1 MEDSIKSK
9 TQLKKEADDIQQFG
23 IEISNLPNHK
33 IKELSLSDE
42 IIEAIIFYKEIK
54 KNSAKRRQAQF
65 LGKLLR
71 DFDLSNVTQEMDT
84 LKAFSRL
91 QVKFEYEAELWRDK
105 LINDQSALNE
115 FINEFQP
122 DLTNLNQTINA
133 ARKEFQSDK
142 KSKNYRNL
150 YRIIL
155 ADIKKIRS
163 AP

>member
-71 DFDLSNVTQEMDT
+71 DFDLANVTQEMDT

-91 QVKFEYEAELWRDK
+91 QVKFEHEAELWRDK

-115 FINEFQP
+115 YINEFQP

>member
-71 DFDLSNVTQEMDT
+71 DFDLANVTQEMDT
-84 LKAFSRL
+84 LKSFSKL
-91 QVKFEYEAELWRDK
+91 QVKFEHEAELWRDK

-115 FINEFQP
+115 YINEFEP

>member
-84 LKAFSRL
+84 LKAF
-91 QVKFEYEAELWRDK
+91 
-105 LINDQSALNE
+105 
-115 FINEFQP
+115 
-122 DLTNLNQTINA
+122 
-133 ARKEFQSDK
+133 
-142 KSKNYRNL
+142 
-150 YRIIL
+150 
-155 ADIKKIRS
+155 
-163 AP
+163 

>member
-91 QVKFEYEAELWRDK
+91 QVKFEHEAELWRDK
-105 LINDQSALNE
+105 LINDQTALNE
-115 FINEFQP
+115 YINEFQP

-133 ARKEFQSDK
+133 ARKEFQSDM

-155 ADIKKIRS
+155 TDIKKIRS

>member
-91 QVKFEYEAELWRDK
+91 QVKFEHEAELWRDK

-155 ADIKKIRS
+155 TDIKKIRS

>member
-84 LKAFSRL
+84 IKAFSRL
-91 QVKFEYEAELWRDK
+91 QVKFEHEAELWRDK

-115 FINEFQP
+115 YINEFQP

-133 ARKEFQSDK
+133 ARKEFQSNK

>member
-91 QVKFEYEAELWRDK
+91 QVKFEHEAELWRDK

-115 FINEFQP
+115 YIDEFQP
-122 DLTNLNQTINA
+122 DMTNLNQTINA

>member
-9 TQLKKEADDIQQFG
+9 TQLKKEAEDIQQFG

-91 QVKFEYEAELWRDK
+91 QVKFEHEAELWRDK

-142 KSKNYRNL
+142 KSKNYKNL

-155 ADIKKIRS
+155 AEIKKIRS

>member
-91 QVKFEYEAELWRDK
+91 QVKFEHEAELWRDK

-155 ADIKKIRS
+155 ADIKKIKS

>member
-71 DFDLSNVTQEMDT
+71 DFDLSIVTQEMDT

-91 QVKFEYEAELWRDK
+91 QVKFEHEAELWRDK

>member
-71 DFDLSNVTQEMDT
+71 DFDLANVTQEMDT

-91 QVKFEYEAELWRDK
+91 QVKFEHEAELWRDK
-105 LINDQSALNE
+105 LINDQSVLNE
-115 FINEFQP
+115 YINEFQP

>member
-71 DFDLSNVTQEMDT
+71 DFDLSNVTQEIDT

-91 QVKFEYEAELWRDK
+91 QVKFEHEAELWRDK

-115 FINEFQP
+115 YINEFQP

-142 KSKNYRNL
+142 KSKNYRTL

>member
-91 QVKFEYEAELWRDK
+91 QVKFEHEAELWRDK

-115 FINEFQP
+115 YINEFQP

-133 ARKEFQSDK
+133 ARKEFQSNK

>member
-91 QVKFEYEAELWRDK
+91 QVKFEHEAELWRDK

-163 AP
+163 EP

>member
-71 DFDLSNVTQEMDT
+71 DFDLANVTQEMDT

-91 QVKFEYEAELWRDK
+91 QVKFEHEAELWRDK

-155 ADIKKIRS
+155 ADIKKVKS
-163 AP
+163 GP

>member
-91 QVKFEYEAELWRDK
+91 QIKFEHEAELWRDK

-115 FINEFQP
+115 YINEFQP
-122 DLTNLNQTINA
+122 DLTNLNQKINA

-155 ADIKKIRS
+155 TDIKKIRS

>member
-1 MEDSIKSK
+1 MEDSVKSK

-23 IEISNLPNHK
+23 IEISNLPNHN

-91 QVKFEYEAELWRDK
+91 QVKFEHEAELWRDK

-115 FINEFQP
+115 YINEFQP

-163 AP
+163 EP

>member
-91 QVKFEYEAELWRDK
+91 QVKFEHEAELWRDK

-115 FINEFQP
+115 YINEFQP

-155 ADIKKIRS
+155 NDIKKIRS

>member
-71 DFDLSNVTQEMDT
+71 DFDLSNVTQEMVT

-91 QVKFEYEAELWRDK
+91 QVKFEHEAELWRDK

>member
-91 QVKFEYEAELWRDK
+91 QVKFEHEAELWRDK
-105 LINDQSALNE
+105 LINDLSALNE
-115 FINEFQP
+115 YINEFQP

-142 KSKNYRNL
+142 KSKNYKNL

>member
-71 DFDLSNVTQEMDT
+71 DFDLANVTQEMDT
-84 LKAFSRL
+84 LKSFSKL
-91 QVKFEYEAELWRDK
+91 QVKFEHEAELWRDK

-115 FINEFQP
+115 YINEFQP

>member
-91 QVKFEYEAELWRDK
+91 QVKFEHEAELWRDK

-115 FINEFQP
+115 YIDEFQP
-122 DLTNLNQTINA
+122 DMTNLNQTINA

-155 ADIKKIRS
+155 TDIKKIRS

>member
-54 KNSAKRRQAQF
+54 KNSARRRQAQF
-65 LGKLLR
+65 LGKLMR
-71 DFDLSNVTQEMDT
+71 DFDLSNVTQEMNT

-91 QVKFEYEAELWRDK
+91 QVKFEHEAELWRDK

-163 AP
+163 GP

>member
-9 TQLKKEADDIQQFG
+9 TQLKKEADDIQHFG

-71 DFDLSNVTQEMDT
+71 DFDLSNVTQEMGT
-84 LKAFSRL
+84 IKAFSRL
-91 QVKFEYEAELWRDK
+91 QVKFEHEAELWRDK

-133 ARKEFQSDK
+133 ARKEFQSNK

>member
-91 QVKFEYEAELWRDK
+91 QVKFEHEAELWRDK

-115 FINEFQP
+115 YINEFQP

-155 ADIKKIRS
+155 IDVKKIRS
-163 AP
+163 

>member
-91 QVKFEYEAELWRDK
+91 QVKFEHEAELWRDK

-115 FINEFQP
+115 YINEFQP

-155 ADIKKIRS
+155 IDIKKIRS

>member
-91 QVKFEYEAELWRDK
+91 QVKFEHEAELWRDK

-115 FINEFQP
+115 YVNEFQP

-155 ADIKKIRS
+155 TDIKKIRS

>member
-91 QVKFEYEAELWRDK
+91 QVKFEHEAELWRDK

>member
-9 TQLKKEADDIQQFG
+9 TQLKKEADDIQEFG

-71 DFDLSNVTQEMDT
+71 DFDLSNVTQEMDN

-91 QVKFEYEAELWRDK
+91 QVKFEHEAELWRDK

-115 FINEFQP
+115 YINEFQP

>member
-9 TQLKKEADDIQQFG
+9 TQLKKEADDIQHFG

-71 DFDLSNVTQEMDT
+71 DFDLSNVTQEMET

-91 QVKFEYEAELWRDK
+91 QVKFEHEAELWRDK

-115 FINEFQP
+115 YINEFQP

-155 ADIKKIRS
+155 TDIKKIRS

>member
-91 QVKFEYEAELWRDK
+91 QVKFEHEAELWRDK

-115 FINEFQP
+115 YINEFQP

-133 ARKEFQSDK
+133 ARKEFQSNK

-155 ADIKKIRS
+155 TDIKKIRS

>member
-1 MEDSIKSK
+1 MEDSVKSK

-91 QVKFEYEAELWRDK
+91 QVKFEHEAELWRDK

-115 FINEFQP
+115 YINEFQP

-163 AP
+163 SP

>member
-91 QVKFEYEAELWRDK
+91 QVKFEHEAELWRDK

-115 FINEFQP
+115 YINEFQP

-155 ADIKKIRS
+155 IDIKKIRS
-163 AP
+163 

>member
-1 MEDSIKSK
+1 
-9 TQLKKEADDIQQFG
+9 
-23 IEISNLPNHK
+23 
-33 IKELSLSDE
+33 
-42 IIEAIIFYKEIK
+42 
-54 KNSAKRRQAQF
+54 
-65 LGKLLR
+65 LR

-91 QVKFEYEAELWRDK
+91 QVKFEHEAELWRDK

-115 FINEFQP
+115 YINEFQP
-122 DLTNLNQTINA
+122 DLNNLNQTINA

-150 YRIIL
+150 YRVIL
-155 ADIKKIRS
+155 ADIKKIKS

>member
-23 IEISNLPNHK
+23 IEISKLPNHK

-71 DFDLSNVTQEMDT
+71 DFDLSNVNQEMST
-84 LKAFSRL
+84 LKAFTRL
-91 QVKFEYEAELWRDK
+91 QVKFEHEAELWRDK
-105 LINDQSALNE
+105 LINNQSALNE
-115 FINEFQP
+115 YINEFQP
-122 DLTNLNQTINA
+122 DLTNLNQTING

-163 AP
+163 VP

>member
-91 QVKFEYEAELWRDK
+91 QVKFEHEAELWRDK

-115 FINEFQP
+115 YINEFQP

-155 ADIKKIRS
+155 TDIKKIRS
-163 AP
+163 EP

>member
-71 DFDLSNVTQEMDT
+71 DFDLSNVSLEMDT

-91 QVKFEYEAELWRDK
+91 QVKFEHEAELWRDK

-115 FINEFQP
+115 YINEFQP

>member
-71 DFDLSNVTQEMDT
+71 DFDLSNVTQEMGT

-91 QVKFEYEAELWRDK
+91 QVKFEHEAELWRDK

-115 FINEFQP
+115 YINEFQP

>member
-71 DFDLSNVTQEMDT
+71 DFDLSNVTQEIDT

-91 QVKFEYEAELWRDK
+91 QVKFEHEAELWRDK
-105 LINDQSALNE
+105 LINDQTALNE
-115 FINEFQP
+115 YINEFQP

-142 KSKNYRNL
+142 KSKNYRTL